1 MNKFIVICALNKLAP
16 TRKIAVP
23 YGRQKIVA
31 SIEPKLLLLLL
42 RHPGIECPSFSIHR
56 LAKRSDGDL
65 LELVLFQVLEK
76 KTILLLVCG
85 LFYAALA
92 LLLVDSCS
100 SESLSWSILL
110 NDSIIC

>member
-42 RHPGIECPSFSIHR
+42 RHPGIECPSFSIYR

-65 LELVLFQVLEK
+65 LELILITIPSVGKKKQFYYLFV
-76 KTILLLVCG
+76 V
-85 LFYAALA
+85 
-92 LLLVDSCS
+92 S
-100 SESLSWSILL
+100 STQP
-110 NDSIIC
+110 

>member
-42 RHPGIECPSFSIHR
+42 RHPGIECPSFSIYR

-76 KTILLLVCG
+76 KNNSITCLWSLLRSPSFVVSRLMQ
-85 LFYAALA
+85 
-92 LLLVDSCS
+92 
-100 SESLSWSILL
+100 
-110 NDSIIC
+110 